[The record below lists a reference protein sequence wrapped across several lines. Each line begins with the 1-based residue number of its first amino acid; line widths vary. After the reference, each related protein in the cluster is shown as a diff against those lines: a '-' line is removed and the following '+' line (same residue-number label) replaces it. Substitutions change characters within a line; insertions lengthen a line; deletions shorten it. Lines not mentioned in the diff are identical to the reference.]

1 MAIHLSGFWLT
12 VVLAS
17 RGHLGKTG
25 AINNLTGGVLVDFVL
40 IQVIIQL
47 PLRLTMCTLEEINIL
62 YRKDFFLHC
71 VSG

>member
-1 MAIHLSGFWLT
+1 MQEVVLDHFCDFMAIHLSGFWLAA
-12 VVLAS
+12 VLAS

-47 PLRLTMCTLEEINIL
+47 PLWLSCT
-62 YRKDFFLHC
+62 Y
-71 VSG
+71 